1 MKRFAARY
9 VELAQS
15 HAQKMAERW
24 ADDVQNNIK
33 TSFYKKLDREK
44 IIAKCIGFYHN
55 FSLMFTDDKPSEQAL
70 EYFRTYARESYLMGI
85 PMEQAVYALSLM
97 RRHIWLYAEFQTIFS
112 TAIDQE
118 QAVDTLSRT
127 ILVFDYAA
135 YEITKEY
142 EALIHKEK
150 SGRDADEKVN

>member
-1 MKRFAARY
+1 MKRYAARY

-15 HAQKMAERW
+15 HAQEMAERW
-24 ADDVQNNIK
+24 ADDIQNNIK
-33 TSFYKKLDREK
+33 TTFYKKLDREK
-44 IIAKCIGFYHN
+44 IVAKCVGFYHN
-55 FSLMFTDDKPSEQAL
+55 FSRMFVDDKPSKDAL
-70 EYFRTYARESYLMGI
+70 EYFRTYARESHVMGV

-97 RRHIWLYAEFQTIFS
+97 RRHIWLYAEFQIIFS

-142 EALIHKEK
+142 QDLISREK
-150 SGRDADEKVN
+150 AGGKPIKKS